1 MSEPLTSKL
10 WFKWVIA
17 VLIIGILGA
26 LATVVWKRQV
36 VNAESLQKAQE
47 LHDKAEALGFNV
59 PSVKTL
65 ARLFGT
71 DGGPLCE
78 TADGHLTQ
86 ALLAYNMSRTGEVNQ
101 RSAIIDKRLLEFEEL
116 VLEVYCPEKL
126 DEFREF
132 VDRLK
137 LERTLPE

>member
-26 LATVVWKRQV
+26 IATVVWKRQE
-36 VNAESLQKAQE
+36 VNAEALQKAQA
-47 LHDKAEALGFNV
+47 LHDRAEALGFNV

-65 ARLFGT
+65 ARLLGT

-78 TADGHLTQ
+78 TADGHLNQ
-86 ALLAYNMSRTGEVNQ
+86 ALLAYNMGRTGEVNQ
-101 RSAIIDKRLLEFEEL
+101 RSVITDPRLLEFERL
-116 VLEVYCPEKL
+116 VLEVYCPEKV
-126 DEFREF
+126 DEFNDF
-132 VDRLK
+132 VNGLK
-137 LERTLPE
+137 LDKTLPE